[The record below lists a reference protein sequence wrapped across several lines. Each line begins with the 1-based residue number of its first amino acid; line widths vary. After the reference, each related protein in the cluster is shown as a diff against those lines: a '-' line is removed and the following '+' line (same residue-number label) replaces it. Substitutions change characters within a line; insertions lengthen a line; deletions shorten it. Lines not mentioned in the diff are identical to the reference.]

1 MEKKAFSKNSNP
13 GTFNYKSPL
22 LFSIPLNV
30 YSDEVEKD
38 RDKDL
43 FLKMKN
49 LSEKF
54 EQLKEKFHFY
64 TERHAVR
71 IEATRSMI
79 LQTLEVGDKIRGRRD
94 KYNRRVAW

>member
-1 MEKKAFSKNSNP
+1 MEKKAYLQKSNA

-22 LFSIPLNV
+22 LFSIPLDV
-30 YSDEVEKD
+30 YSEEVEKD

-43 FLKMKN
+43 FLKMKI

-54 EQLKEKFHFY
+54 EQLREKFHFY

-79 LQTLEVGDKIRGRRD
+79 LQTLEVGNKVRRKKD
-94 KYNRRVAW
+94 KYNRHVA